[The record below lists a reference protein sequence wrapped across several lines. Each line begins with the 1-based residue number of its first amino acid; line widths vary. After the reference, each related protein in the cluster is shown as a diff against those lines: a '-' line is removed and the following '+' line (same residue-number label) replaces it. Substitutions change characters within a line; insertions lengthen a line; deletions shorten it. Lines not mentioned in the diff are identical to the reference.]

1 MMDAI
6 HHSKKEKGQGAVA
19 VHPTPL
25 TTVHVLFTN
34 PILRVHTTTPQTV
47 ISLSLN

>member
-19 VHPTPL
+19 VHPL